1 MANGLPQLII
11 ENHPSDYT
19 GFPFITLIQYRK
31 ELLLVVIDNST
42 NSTIQGYVLDLCT
55 PEGVDEGVIL
65 PIIEYWYENN
75 RHNYPLSIQF
85 SKMGL
90 THDSSKIYK
99 TLNIEFIT
107 RFIGPLYHF
116 PMNNIK
122 SLKKRKKKPISNS
135 IEIIN
140 HSIIA

>member
-1 MANGLPQLII
+1 MANGLQQLII
-11 ENHPSDYT
+11 ENHPNDYT

-42 NSTIQGYVLDLCT
+42 NSTIQGYVLDMCT
-55 PEGVDEGVIL
+55 PEGVDEGTIL
-65 PIIEYWYENN
+65 PIIEYWYDNN
-75 RHNYPLSIQF
+75 RYNHPLSIQF

-90 THDSSKIYK
+90 THESSKIYK

-107 RFIGPLYHF
+107 RFIGPIYHF

-122 SLKKRKKKPISNS
+122 STKKRKKKPISNS

-140 HSIIA
+140 HSVIA